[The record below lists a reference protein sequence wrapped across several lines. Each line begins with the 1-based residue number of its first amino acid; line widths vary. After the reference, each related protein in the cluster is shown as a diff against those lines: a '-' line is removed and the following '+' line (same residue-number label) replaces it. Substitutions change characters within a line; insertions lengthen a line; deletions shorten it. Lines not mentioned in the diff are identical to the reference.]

1 MNKVNYVPKIQV
13 LYVEDNPKVYNPFVK
28 EILKRG
34 IFIYHVDNLADAIE
48 IVKKCKIDLIVSDGM
63 FPKKKG
69 MKEEKNFIPL
79 LEVLEKNKVNTPV
92 IAWANSTHVHEYC
105 KKNKL
110 PSYSKIKVTHE
121 MFERRGRKYF
131 PVPLKNHLEIADLV
145 EEKLIEASNL
155 KKVLSKYI
163 FSEYYKEPITV
174 LGAFMAAEMRTK
186 MFKQTS
192 GRNYGPIIF
201 EMNKGLGRCLVDDKD
216 DKKIALSIF
225 NKIEKQNFFPEI
237 RREVNL
243 RAKKLSVFSK
253 ILRETN
259 YSKLSNEELAKMYL
273 KFVELFMQM
282 RIYSSLPTAMEHE
295 TNTWTEYLKTILKP
309 KIKDVSEYNKVFSTL
324 TTPIKASYLNRYE
337 VDVAQLGEL
346 KYSGKLTEKKVGE
359 IVKKWA
365 FVNFTFEGVPITAK
379 DIYNKM
385 KVLGK
390 NTRDFSDF
398 LKEQEE
404 RPRKIE
410 LLKKEFFKKYNF
422 SKKEKEMFEIG
433 ADIVFIKYFRK
444 GIFAESYYSVEFLL
458 MAIAKRLDCT
468 KRQVANMLAPEV
480 LAGLK
485 LGSFPQKI
493 INQRIAN
500 GIAVS
505 CESGSYF
512 FRSEKTRELFK
523 EKVEDDV
530 LISDLI
536 KGQTAYAGKVVGKV
550 VIVNAIEE
558 IKKIHV
564 GDILVARSTN
574 PALLPAMRSSG
585 AIVTDIGGLT
595 CHAAIVAREM
605 KKPCIVGTKIATQVL
620 KDGDIVEVDASNGIV
635 KKIK

>member
-1 MNKVNYVPKIQV
+1 MAVNKYIGKELINKLEGQAFLSSKDISTHLLSDSKTGTGDWVDLAGMFAPKSEVTRLTNRIVTESISLENIQTELGLLHENYPQFSFNFAMDLLEKRTEKSIQNLEIQDIITVIEKWKHAELTFDDLV
-13 LYVEDNPKVYNPFVK
+13 LRDAKKEFNTISRIGFGLDGDDEQKNLDFDAVRGTFENNPFVK

-259 YSKLSNEELAKMYL
+259 YSTLSNEELAKMYL

-433 ADIVFIKYFRK
+433 ADIVFI
-444 GIFAESYYSVEFLL
+444 
-458 MAIAKRLDCT
+458 
-468 KRQVANMLAPEV
+468 
-480 LAGLK
+480 
-485 LGSFPQKI
+485 
-493 INQRIAN
+493 
-500 GIAVS
+500 
-505 CESGSYF
+505 
-512 FRSEKTRELFK
+512 
-523 EKVEDDV
+523 
-530 LISDLI
+530 
-536 KGQTAYAGKVVGKV
+536 
-550 VIVNAIEE
+550 
-558 IKKIHV
+558 
-564 GDILVARSTN
+564 
-574 PALLPAMRSSG
+574 
-585 AIVTDIGGLT
+585 
-595 CHAAIVAREM
+595 
-605 KKPCIVGTKIATQVL
+605 
-620 KDGDIVEVDASNGIV
+620 
-635 KKIK
+635 